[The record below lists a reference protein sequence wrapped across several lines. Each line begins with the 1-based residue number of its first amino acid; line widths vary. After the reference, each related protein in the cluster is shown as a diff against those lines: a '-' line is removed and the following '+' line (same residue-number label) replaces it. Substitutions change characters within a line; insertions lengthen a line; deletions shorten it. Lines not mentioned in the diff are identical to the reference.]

1 MRIKKIRLNNIRSY
15 KDQEIKFPEGSL
27 LLAGDIGSGKTTIL
41 LAIEYALFGLQPG
54 QKGSALLR
62 NNANMGEVCL
72 EFEIEGK
79 TIIIERK
86 LKRSSKAIAN
96 DSSSIIIDG
105 EKSELSTTELKTKIL
120 NLLGYPAEF
129 IKKNNL
135 LYKYTVY
142 TPQEQMKQIILEDP
156 ETRLNL
162 LGHVF
167 GIDKYKTIKSNLS
180 LLLVYLKEY
189 YKSLQTEIM
198 TLEKEKLFIHELKA
212 FLQTLES
219 KIKNQETDLAEKKRA
234 RKQIEKEAQELEK
247 KIKERENF
255 EKELDK
261 TKILISAKEEALFAL
276 TKDSAEL
283 SQIISESGEIFDES
297 KFKEVNSQINL
308 IKNTVDELNL
318 KYIDFA
324 SKINSFE
331 QKKLENLSKKD
342 RIFSINFCPTCLQDV
357 PDFHKHNILNETEG
371 VLVEIEKSLETLR
384 KERFQIKELLEKEKL
399 NRLHA
404 EELKVQLEILR
415 SKNEYLE
422 KTRLK
427 LKETKQ
433 QQINLEKDI
442 ALLKSHFT
450 GLKEEIL
457 KFSKFINLY
466 KIKQDDLRK
475 AFFEEKNSEISLAEL
490 NKELEIKNQ
499 EINNIEKIIISKEN
513 IKIKA
518 DEILALNNWLSN
530 DFLNLINF
538 IERNVMIKLRAEFS
552 KLFNKWFHMLISDS
566 LEVQLDENFS
576 PLIIQG
582 ETEMDYSFLSGGE
595 RTAIAL
601 AYRLALNQTINSVL
615 STIKTKDIVI
625 LDEPTDGFSDFQ
637 LDRMREVLE
646 ELNIGQLIIV
656 SHEQKIESYVTSV
669 IRLKKEGGIST
680 A

>member
-129 IKKNNL
+129 IKKNNFIN
-135 LYKYTVY
+135 KYNVY
-142 TPQEQMKQIILEDP
+142 TPQEEMKQIILEDP